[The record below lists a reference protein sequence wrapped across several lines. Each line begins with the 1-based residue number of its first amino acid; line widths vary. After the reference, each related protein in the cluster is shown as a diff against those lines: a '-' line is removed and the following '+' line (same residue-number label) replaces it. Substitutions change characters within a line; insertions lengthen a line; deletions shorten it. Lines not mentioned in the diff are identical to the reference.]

1 MTVPGHRLAIVTTN
15 PPASQDKPAAAQ
27 SSEAWSQLATTAGA
41 LPTQDA
47 PWATAG
53 FATFPGEPAVF
64 TIGSP
69 ESPEA
74 LAALID
80 SEGWLEP
87 VAVSAAGEPTD
98 LLARTPQALAGL
110 AEAIARD
117 SRPLRIPRIAV
128 DSPAL
133 AALEVAYRRR
143 GWLRKSPAESFPTI
157 ELDERWAEPG
167 GGLSS
172 SRRSA
177 LRRSRRKAEERG
189 EISTQLLSPGTH
201 EVDALLDAAY
211 AIEGRSW
218 KGTAGTA
225 LELEAALGE
234 FYRRYAHELA
244 ARGQLRV
251 DLLSIGGTAVAMQLG
266 AEWRERHWL
275 FKIGY
280 DADYSQASPGQ
291 LLLAESVAD
300 AATRSLSTY
309 ELLGTAAAWT
319 NAWTKQ
325 VTECVQVVAFPA
337 SRRGVAALGEAAGR
351 KLRRAAIKRARAGV
365 DDART
370 AGARRYV
377 AGPTLADGLREL
389 AVYTAAG
396 YPTVIGLWDG
406 GANSAAEV
414 SEICF
419 EAAEALPEGAQLAIK
434 LPAMKIREHTL
445 RELLTACSEQGAG
458 LHFDALAP
466 DTATEILA
474 AAGSLA
480 DDAGP
485 FEVGCTLAGRWLRS
499 VADADAIRDL
509 PVRVRVVKSEW
520 ADPEAPERDG
530 ARGCLEVV
538 ERLAGREG
546 QVAIATQDASLAAS
560 ALQRLLAAGTACELQ
575 VLHGMDGRAASDVA
589 RDLGVPIRVYVPFG
603 AGRLPYDADRH
614 NPFGLLRLTGDLV
627 LPHRSHRLTV
637 GGPRASLGNTVR
649 AAG

>member
-1 MTVPGHRLAIVTTN
+1 M
-15 PPASQDKPAAAQ
+15 AAR
-27 SSEAWSQLATTAGA
+27 SSAAWSQLATAEGT

-47 PWATAG
+47 PWSIAG
-53 FATFPGEPAVF
+53 FATFPGEPATFAV
-64 TIGSP
+64 GPP
-69 ESPEA
+69 ESPDA
-74 LAALID
+74 IAALIE

-87 VAVSAAGEPTD
+87 VAVSATGEPTD
-98 LLARTPQALAGL
+98 LLARTPLALAGL
-110 AEAIARD
+110 AETIARD
-117 SRPLRIPRIAV
+117 GRPLRIPRIAV

-133 AALEVAYRRR
+133 AALEDAYRRR
-143 GWLRKSPAESFPTI
+143 GWLRKSPADSFPTI
-157 ELDERWAEPG
+157 ALDERWTEPG

-189 EISTQLLSPGTH
+189 EISTQLLTPAIH
-201 EVDALLDAAY
+201 EVDALLDVAY

-300 AATRSLSTY
+300 AASRGLSTY
-309 ELLGTAAAWT
+309 ELLGTSAAWT
-319 NAWTKQ
+319 EAWTKH

-337 SRRGVAALGEAAGR
+337 SRRGVSALGAVAGS
-351 KLRRAAIKRARAGV
+351 KLRGAAIGRLRAGV
-365 DDART
+365 RDARA

-389 AVYTAAG
+389 AVYSAAG
-396 YPTVIGLWDG
+396 YPAVIGHW
-406 GANSAAEV
+406 GADTSPSADVNA
-414 SEICF
+414 ICF
-419 EAAEALPEGAQLAIK
+419 ETAEALPEGAQLAVK

-445 RELLTACSEQGAG
+445 QELLAACRAHGGG

-466 DTATEILA
+466 DTASEILA
-474 AAGSLA
+474 TARALAA
-480 DDAGP
+480 DARP
-485 FEVGCTLAGRWLRS
+485 FEVGCTLAGRWRRS
-499 VADADAIRDL
+499 VEDADAIRDL

-520 ADPEAPERDG
+520 ADPEAPGRDG
-530 ARGCLEVV
+530 AQGCLDVV

-560 ALQRLLAAGTACELQ
+560 ALQQLLAAGTACELQ
-575 VLHGMDGRAASDVA
+575 VLHGMDGRAASNVA

-614 NPFGLLRLTGDLV
+614 NPLGLVRLTGDLV

-637 GGPRASLGNTVR
+637 GGPRTSLGNAVR